1 MRRRPAAR
9 EAGRPEAGAEV
20 DGEVLRLAT
29 TGARLGASFEG
40 GERVRCEEVPLEVF
54 RRGLPVCVEGIYW
67 GGQVHGGRLGGQ
79 PLHQDAQRCGV
90 GDQGA
95 GHERGVAA
103 EVGYRPQGAET
114 QASPLWRQVPREARG
129 RGSGPCDVDPK
140 EGWRGRSMDGQ
151 LDRGGPRARSSTS
164 GATPSRGERRGREQ
178 RKWCKEV
185 RARGEGREEK
195 EEEEEE
201 RSSRRK
207 SRERPRE
214 GRSERRSSKR
224 TEGGLWRD
232 RVRPRS
238 SLPSPVRHQGPEED
252 QKEEEGL
259 LFIGEFGERRK
270 QHFGFR
276 GGLRGSA
283 KGSSTLPKGAGRP
296 SGSSNAGNAEQLA
309 HGNRWDMAARSGGNT
324 TSGMSVLQAIA
335 GRARSRRTDPL
346 LGHRPSLT
354 RSDGRMCRRL
364 GPEVEVGR
372 DGLAGIGVANRAAA
386 RGITTRMTP
395 HLLKRGN
402 KRGNQ
407 RTKGGTKNSQ
417 RSIRGQKQ
425 VGQLAVARLWQR
437 RKRKRRERKGQA
449 PEQGQRRA
457 EEVREEVLPWL
468 GTGGCPPSDYD
479 APFEAEGNG
488 FPAALNPCRHVD
500 EAGVERQ
507 QGVWLGSPAVPSRLI
522 VDETSLMTSS
532 AEKVCMRPPVA
543 GDSLIQVVPWLV
555 HELVLLG
562 PKVGLDKQCKTQ
574 PKGDVFPLPTNMLH
588 LRDIMGVDLGI
599 VGMVRGMCL
608 ALNLFYG
615 VPAENDF
622 HPTSLQVEAVR
633 HLAREAQVASE
644 WPERLEQISWQEF
657 FHLKTIDYCGDEVL
671 CAQSTTWANLAPAMP
686 AEIASVALA
695 DVCELGCKHYVEN
708 FSEYLLPGEMQQ
720 AMKGPRVLVHD
731 DHWREV
737 CEGLTRNGVCTIL
750 PKSQVYHVQGQP
762 LLNGL
767 FGVKKD
773 EIVDG
778 LPVHRLIMDL
788 RPCNNVCRGL
798 EGDVATLPSWATMG
812 PLQLMPTED
821 LVVSSEDVRCF
832 FYIFKVPQEWH
843 PFLAFN
849 KPLPRDM
856 WPGDDG
862 PYYIASQVLPMG
874 FKNSVSLAQ
883 HVHRN
888 IVRMASTRT
897 DEGLRPEQEV
907 RKDRPFSASS
917 VLHRIYLDNFDQLE
931 KVPKNSHELLVGE
944 CSPGIM
950 ALRAEYES
958 WGVPRH
964 PKKAVSRSLVAE
976 VQGAIIDGNLG
987 IAYAKP
993 SKVYKYTGLSILFLK
1008 ETMSSQKQVQVIA
1021 GGLVYLSMFRRPLLG
1036 SLNNIWRFIEAF
1048 RGYPPVVKLPIPDGV
1063 KLEVARFLC
1072 LIPLARLDFR
1082 LSVSSEVTASDAST
1096 SGGGLTVST
1105 GLTGFGIAASQTVT
1119 RGDVAEPGDLHGVL
1133 TVGLF
1138 DGIGALRVAADACGL
1153 AVVGH
1158 ISVEV
1163 NKAASRVLE
1172 SRFPATVFVE
1182 GGVEAVTEEEV
1193 QRWACQFSQ
1202 ASLVLIGAGPPCQG
1216 VSGLNADRRGALR
1229 DHRQAPCSFT
1239 SSASPGAG

>member
-1 MRRRPAAR
+1 M
-9 EAGRPEAGAEV
+9 
-20 DGEVLRLAT
+20 
-29 TGARLGASFEG
+29 
-40 GERVRCEEVPLEVF
+40 
-54 RRGLPVCVEGIYW
+54 
-67 GGQVHGGRLGGQ
+67 
-79 PLHQDAQRCGV
+79 
-90 GDQGA
+90 
-95 GHERGVAA
+95 
-103 EVGYRPQGAET
+103 
-114 QASPLWRQVPREARG
+114 
-129 RGSGPCDVDPK
+129 
-140 EGWRGRSMDGQ
+140 
-151 LDRGGPRARSSTS
+151 
-164 GATPSRGERRGREQ
+164 
-178 RKWCKEV
+178 
-185 RARGEGREEK
+185 
-195 EEEEEE
+195 
-201 RSSRRK
+201 
-207 SRERPRE
+207 
-214 GRSERRSSKR
+214 
-224 TEGGLWRD
+224 
-232 RVRPRS
+232 
-238 SLPSPVRHQGPEED
+238 
-252 QKEEEGL
+252 
-259 LFIGEFGERRK
+259 
-270 QHFGFR
+270 
-276 GGLRGSA
+276 
-283 KGSSTLPKGAGRP
+283 
-296 SGSSNAGNAEQLA
+296 
-309 HGNRWDMAARSGGNT
+309 
-324 TSGMSVLQAIA
+324 
-335 GRARSRRTDPL
+335 
-346 LGHRPSLT
+346 
-354 RSDGRMCRRL
+354 
-364 GPEVEVGR
+364 
-372 DGLAGIGVANRAAA
+372 
-386 RGITTRMTP
+386 
-395 HLLKRGN
+395 
-402 KRGNQ
+402 
-407 RTKGGTKNSQ
+407 
-417 RSIRGQKQ
+417 
-425 VGQLAVARLWQR
+425 
-437 RKRKRRERKGQA
+437 
-449 PEQGQRRA
+449 
-457 EEVREEVLPWL
+457 REEVLPWL

-562 PKVGLDKQCKTQ
+562 LKVGLDKQCKTQ

-737 CEGLTRNGVCTIL
+737 CEGLTRNVVCTIL

-958 WGVPRH
+958 WGVPRR

-1036 SLNNIWRFIEAF
+1036 SLNNIWRFVEAF

-1182 GGVEAVTEEEV
+1182 GGVEAVAEEEV

-1229 DHRQAPCSFT
+1229 ELVKQKFKWAQVRYLAESVASMDSQDRKVMTTSFGDLPARIDASGVSLARRPRLYWCNWELRSGPGVSVQPLEESGDAAFRTVELTAEVATKLYLQPGCSKASAEPYPTFTTSRPRDYAGRRPAGLDKLSREERLWWEEDAFRFPPYQYQWKLMVVDARKEPRLPDIQEREVIMGFPRDYTMQCMPKQMQGSPQHLDERKTLIGNSRNVTVVTWLISQLGGQLGLCSFLSPQQAVDRTAPGSSGELMGLLYTPPMQPGRKQGAPNGEHTLVRKLLNLVSLKGEDIMLQAPTEDTLRYHRLRASLPARLWKWRTVMGWQWSGSPEHINVLELRAVLT
-1239 SSASPGAG
+1239 SIRWRILKRRAFRTKMVHMIDSLVCLHCLVRGRSSSRKMRRTLSRIDALLLASGSHGVWAYVHTSQNPADRPSRRPVKKKW